1 MLDGDGGPTQSEA
14 GSSSSSAKTT
24 RDSYV
29 VVPGNAPFADLVSIV
44 LARIGFTPLDTL
56 AAKGVL
62 RVAVIKMS

>member
-1 MLDGDGGPTQSEA
+1 MDGDGGPTQSEA
-14 GSSSSSAKTT
+14 GSSSSSSAKTT

-62 RVAVIKMS
+62 RVAVIKML